1 MWLIVGL
8 GNPGSQYART
18 RHNIG
23 FDALDALAARHGL
36 EFRGKRANSL
46 IAEGNLA
53 GQRVALVKP
62 QTFMNLSGQAVS
74 ALRGWYKID
83 PARELLVVYDDMD
96 LPFAK
101 LRFRER
107 GSAGTHNGMRSIVG
121 QLGGNE
127 FPRLRVGIGQAPGK
141 MDAAAYVLARFSKEE
156 EAERPL
162 LLDTVADAIE
172 VLLREGLTT
181 AMNRYNPGGGG

>member
-8 GNPGSQYART
+8 GNPGERYART

-23 FDALDALAARHGL
+23 FEGLDALARRHSL

-46 IAEGNLA
+46 IAEGAIA

-62 QTFMNLSGQAVS
+62 QTYMNLSGQAVS

-83 PARELLVVYDDMD
+83 PARELLVVYDDLD
-96 LPFAK
+96 LPFGK
-101 LRFRER
+101 LRLRER

-127 FPRLRVGIGQAPGK
+127 FPRLRVGIDQPPGK
-141 MDAAAYVLARFSKEE
+141 MDAAAYVLSRFRKEE
-156 EAERPL
+156 EAELPF
-162 LLDTVADAIE
+162 LLDTIADAVE
-172 VLLREGLTT
+172 LVLREGLSA
-181 AMNRYNPGGGG
+181 AMNKYNPA

>member
-8 GNPGSQYART
+8 GNPGERYART

-23 FDALDALAARHGL
+23 FEGLDALARRHGL

-46 IAEGNLA
+46 IAEGNIA

-62 QTFMNLSGQAVS
+62 QTYMNLSGQAVS

-83 PARELLVVYDDMD
+83 PARELLVVYDDLD
-96 LPFAK
+96 LPFGK
-101 LRFRER
+101 LRLRER

-127 FPRLRVGIGQAPGK
+127 FPRLRVGIDQPPGK
-141 MDAAAYVLARFSKEE
+141 MDAAAYVLSRFRKEE
-156 EAERPL
+156 EAELPF
-162 LLDTVADAIE
+162 LLDTIADAVE
-172 VLLREGLTT
+172 LVLREGLTA
-181 AMNRYNPGGGG
+181 AMNKYNPA

>member
-8 GNPGSQYART
+8 GNPGAQYART
-18 RHNIG
+18 RHNVG
-23 FDALDALAARHGL
+23 FDGVDALAASHGL

-46 IAEGNLA
+46 LAEGTIA
-53 GQRVALVKP
+53 SQRVALVKP
-62 QTFMNLSGQAVS
+62 QTFMNLSGQAVV
-74 ALRGWYKID
+74 ALCGWYKLD
-83 PARELLVVYDDMD
+83 PAKELLVVYDDMD

-141 MDAAAYVLARFSKEE
+141 MDAAAYVLGRFSKEE
-156 EAERPL
+156 ESERAQL
-162 LLDTVADAIE
+162 LTTIADAVE
-172 VLLREGLTT
+172 LVLREGLTT
-181 AMNRYNPGGGG
+181 AMNRYNPA